1 MHKDRVDSAGCE
13 QADAGR
19 LHASKPPAVRRRRC
33 YLVRHGDVVYFDAA
47 GQPIDPRS
55 VPLSVAGVRQVDQL
69 ADMLDAVDF
78 DRVLCSDYPRAQ
90 QTAQLLLRGRDIA
103 IEARPGLREIRAGRL
118 RDIPSQQVEAQ
129 VAYAYERADQPEAAF
144 MGGESWLAFER
155 RVLAE
160 FEALLDDPSWDQ
172 VLVASHDGVNR
183 ILLGWAIGCGLAGVA
198 ALEQDTACL
207 NIVDVDMAA
216 GGVIRR
222 LVRVMNLTP
231 YDPDKANIGLTG
243 MENVFRSY
251 AP

>member
-1 MHKDRVDSAGCE
+1 MYRDRIDSAGRE
-13 QADAGR
+13 NVDAAR

-33 YLVRHGDVVYFDAA
+33 YLVRHGDVVYFNAD

-55 VPLSVAGVRQVDQL
+55 VPLSVAGVQQAQLL
-69 ADMLDAVDF
+69 ADMLRALDF

-103 IEARPGLREIRAGRL
+103 IEARPALREIRAGRL
-118 RDIPSQQVEAQ
+118 RDIPSEQVEAE
-129 VAYAYERADQPEAAF
+129 VAYAYERAGQPEAAF
-144 MGGESWLAFER
+144 MGGEPWLAFER

-183 ILLGWAIGCGLAGVA
+183 ILLGWAIGCGLSGVA

-207 NIVDVDMAA
+207 NIVDVDMV
-216 GGVIRR
+216 GGRVIRR

-243 MENVFRSY
+243 MEKVFRSF